1 MKPVFKINR
10 KLLLLIFIISL
21 LTFTADCQEPTIIKR
36 LQAISVNDN
45 LFIRNNETTSFQYKI
60 DWDSIWRDIKSGQ
73 VFTVKKNHNHSIGV
87 YIKF

>member
-36 LQAISVNDN
+36 LQAISVNDRRFLQVSN
-45 LFIRNNETTSFQYKI
+45 EQDDFILP
-60 DWDSIWRDIKSGQ
+60 SIISL
-73 VFTVKKNHNHSIGV
+73 
-87 YIKF
+87 